1 MSRKSR
7 KVIHQGTPERNS
19 NRSLGRDRAQVVA
32 AEGVEIVEGGGV
44 DPEAIN
50 MNERER
56 GVVGGVAAAAAA
68 AEVGARNANRQ
79 SSKSAKRTQCAPQP
93 QPQPQPG
100 RGKGAGAK
108 VPRWCPRLPPARR
121 MAVMTSDL

>member
-1 MSRKSR
+1 MPRMSRKSR
-7 KVIHQGTPERNS
+7 KVIHQGTPGRNS

-32 AEGVEIVEGGGV
+32 AEGGEIVEGGGV

-68 AEVGARNANRQ
+68 AEVGAQPALMQSQKLNKQARNQ
-79 SSKSAKRTQCAPQP
+79 FQ
-93 QPQPQPG
+93 
-100 RGKGAGAK
+100 
-108 VPRWCPRLPPARR
+108 RR
-121 MAVMTSDL
+121 